1 MASLQHQRIITV
13 FFIRLLLWHV
23 CWLPPHGLND
33 PHGIL
38 TPQGIRHT
46 TTQKEGA
53 PGFIC
58 PLPDFRFPPQPHQ
71 RSKER
76 AGIPTDSQLP
86 SKQKWRRRRRG
97 LSSPPPRASPTHP
110 SLPHD
115 FALSLNVQAPP
126 RVSFL
131 TLAPSVSFLLADF
144 HFTVGSGGE
153 EDTLVRYWS
162 RTRNWRTE
170 YEASPDQTSTM
181 RCPTGTGSSTTSS
194 PTTAKSGG
202 SDRHQRRPP
211 HLLQTLPQDTPSPIQ
226 LRPAPGRRR
235 RLRPRPSL
243 LL

>member
-131 TLAPSVSFLLADF
+131 TLAPSVLPSF
-144 HFTVGSGGE
+144 
-153 EDTLVRYWS
+153 
-162 RTRNWRTE
+162 
-170 YEASPDQTSTM
+170 SPTST
-181 RCPTGTGSSTTSS
+181 SLWAVE
-194 PTTAKSGG
+194 AK
-202 SDRHQRRPP
+202 R
-211 HLLQTLPQDTPSPIQ
+211 TPSSATGQGPATGAPSMKPPQ
-226 LRPAPGRRR
+226 TRPAR
-235 RLRPRPSL
+235 
-243 LL
+243 

>member
-131 TLAPSVSFLLADF
+131 TLAPSVSRDRDPPHRGLGPIRPPPRLHLPNLLRPRRARRHLVLPAPPRSSHLLA
-144 HFTVGSGGE
+144 S
-153 EDTLVRYWS
+153 
-162 RTRNWRTE
+162 
-170 YEASPDQTSTM
+170 TSTASS
-181 RCPTGTGSSTTSS
+181 RQPLDCP
-194 PTTAKSGG
+194 PTVASWPTASG
-202 SDRHQRRPP
+202 DVCP
-211 HLLQTLPQDTPSPIQ
+211 
-226 LRPAPGRRR
+226 LRARGRVAGAFVR
-235 RLRPRPSL
+235 RLRHHQRAVVRHP
-243 LL
+243 